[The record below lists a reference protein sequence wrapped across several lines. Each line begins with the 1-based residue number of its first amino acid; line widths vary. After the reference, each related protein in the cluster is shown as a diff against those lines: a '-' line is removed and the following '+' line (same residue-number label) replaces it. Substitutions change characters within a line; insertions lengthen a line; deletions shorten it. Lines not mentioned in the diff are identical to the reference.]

1 MKVYVQERIVRRN
14 SLIGRVLVFGGL
26 AVLVAGF
33 VLSLQR
39 PEAVNLVLV
48 AALVGTVMSQLGMA
62 LVNRWGRHPR
72 MDEVLSEA
80 LKGLDKR
87 FTLIHY
93 ALGVPHALL
102 GPGHA
107 LALVPVREEGV
118 VTYEEGRWIQDRP
131 RRGIFRRG
139 GRRDLGDLEKQAVEA
154 ARSLQESLERAGLGL
169 EDVEVQAVLVFIHP
183 GARVQVRETPV
194 PAVHIKKLK
203 DWVRRNLRGKAVPEG
218 EVKVLA
224 ANLGLE

>member
-1 MKVYVQERIVRRN
+1 M
-14 SLIGRVLVFGGL
+14 
-26 AVLVAGF
+26 
-33 VLSLQR
+33 
-39 PEAVNLVLV
+39 LV

-62 LVNRWGRHPR
+62 LVNRWARHPR

-93 ALGVPHALL
+93 ALGAPHALL

-107 LALVPVREEGV
+107 LALVPVREEGI

-131 RRGIFRRG
+131 RRGLFRRG
-139 GRRDLGDLEKQAVEA
+139 GRRDLDDLEKQAAGA
-154 ARSLQESLERAGLGL
+154 ARSLRESLAKAGLGL
-169 EDVEVQAVLVFIHP
+169 DDVEVGAVLVFIHP
-183 GARVQVRETPV
+183 GARVQVRDAPV

-203 DWVRRNLRGKAVPEG
+203 DWIRRTLRGRTVPEG
-218 EVKVLA
+218 EVKVLV